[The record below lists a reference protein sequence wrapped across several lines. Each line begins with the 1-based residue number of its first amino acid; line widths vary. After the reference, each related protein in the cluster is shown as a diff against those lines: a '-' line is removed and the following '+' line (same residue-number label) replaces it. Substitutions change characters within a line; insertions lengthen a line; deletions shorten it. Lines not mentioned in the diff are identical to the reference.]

1 MFIIA
6 DRVYKK
12 ELTKDQ
18 FLHAILTFVVQTD
31 PKNTPDNA
39 VHKLEEMLVHI
50 FVGSW
55 AKVWFVEKE
64 ALVQYENGAV
74 SQKITPD
81 AGILWQVLTT
91 KEPLLV
97 HVVAKEPIYVP
108 TFDNID
114 GLDNKDMMVVPI
126 LNEENTPIL
135 LLQVATSL
143 RDLQQFTQTDLNVM
157 AALQPYVAH
166 LYETFL
172 NPKGSSST
180 VLKTTTVM
188 SLDETPPPPQLHVR
202 EQFLVEVTE
211 NMRTPVTTMM
221 GLMDRLK
228 QHESDP
234 QKSLYLENATKNG
247 SILLTLLNDVSD
259 FLTLEQGT
267 LVLQEDEFSP
277 IDVFSHITAFFWER
291 LQQGEL
297 SFYLFVDP
305 NLPNTIYSDSHRLKQ
320 ILFNLIDNA
329 IKFTPTNGVISV
341 EITYEPRDTAIIFS
355 VEDTGIGISEI
366 QKSSIFDPYSQTKD
380 PTVHEYG
387 GTGLGL
393 AISAKLAHLFGTHLA
408 FKSTQMQGSSFTF
421 TLPLAG
427 KIRDNRFP
435 FDLSLIVTFRPIL
448 IFDKTHFPIRKL
460 LLRYLKS
467 FGCGIENIMI
477 LNAWKQIEGIT
488 PTHIFCDDEN
498 IHPKWI
504 QPLLDKGVKLIVIP
518 NTLLEETLHDLQGD
532 VSMIECTFNLTQ
544 LYDVLK
550 NGQFQ
555 RDSFRTER
563 ADEVIQR
570 EGYLLIVDANTT
582 NSKFLREMGEKFGLE
597 VITTSDEQEAMQMY
611 INGIEANHPCTLI
624 LMDEMMNET
633 GMATSILK
641 FEEEYQLAHTPVIC
655 INHHQSEENNRPPL
669 TTGVDMSLVA
679 PITIQKLSAVFE
691 RYLPQKSVS
700 NARA

>member
-1 MFIIA
+1 MSIIA
-6 DRVYKK
+6 DCVYQK
-12 ELTKDQ
+12 ELTRDQ
-18 FLHAILTFVVQTD
+18 LLHTVLTFVAHT
-31 PKNTPDNA
+31 NHASNPDDV
-39 VHKLEEMLVHI
+39 VHKLEEMLMHI
-50 FVGSW
+50 MTVPS

-64 ALVQYENGAV
+64 DLVRYDNGAV

-81 AGILWQVLTT
+81 AGILWHVLTT
-91 KEPLLV
+91 KEPFLV
-97 HVVAKEPIYVP
+97 HVVEKEPIYVP
-108 TFDNID
+108 AFDKID
-114 GLDNKDMMVVPI
+114 GLSVKDMMVVPI
-126 LNEENTPIL
+126 LNEENTPTL

-143 RDLQQFTQTDLNVM
+143 HDLQQFTHTDLKVM
-157 AALQPYVAH
+157 VALQPYIAH

-172 NPKGSSST
+172 SQKGSSCT
-180 VLKTTTVM
+180 ALKTTTVVTP
-188 SLDETPPPPQLHVR
+188 DETPPPPQLKIR

-221 GLMDRLK
+221 ELMDRLK

-234 QKSLYLENATKNG
+234 QKSLYLENATKSG
-247 SILLTLLNDVSD
+247 SILKTLLNDVSD

-393 AISAKLAHLFGTHLA
+393 AISAKLAQHFGTHLA

-421 TLPLAG
+421 SLPIAG
-427 KIRDNRFP
+427 KIRDTRFP
-435 FDLSLIVTFRPIL
+435 FDLSLIATFRPVL
-448 IFDKTHFPIRKL
+448 IFDKANFPIRKL

-467 FGCGIENIMI
+467 FGCDVENIMV
-477 LNAWKQIEGIT
+477 LNSWKQSEGIT
-488 PTHIFCDDEN
+488 PTHLFCDEEN

-504 QPLLDKGVKLIVIP
+504 QPLLDTGIKLIVIQ
-518 NTLLEETLHDLQGD
+518 NDLSSIHDLQGD

-555 RDSFRTER
+555 RDSLRTER
-563 ADEVIQR
+563 VDEVIQR

-582 NSKFLREMGEKFGLE
+582 NSKFLREMGKNFGLE
-597 VITTSDEQEAMQMY
+597 VITASNEQKAMQRY
-611 INGIEANHPCTLI
+611 INAIDEKHPFSMI
-624 LMDEMMNET
+624 LMDELST
-633 GMATSILK
+633 GSDMATSILK
-641 FEEEYQLAHTPVIC
+641 FEEEYQLAHTPIIC
-655 INHHQSEENNRPPL
+655 INHHQSEEKNFPPL

-691 RYLPQKSVS
+691 RYLPRKSI
-700 NARA
+700 